1 MSFPLR
7 LVTVCLNYAE
17 LWIGE
22 SWSPRACSKGLAFFD
37 SLMEAVVP
45 SLQLVESAEQH
56 CRQQAEAQHAGVE
69 RGLRE
74 EVQFLQQNQRTKAD
88 TLILNHM
95 TDLNEGLA
103 AVRRDMQKYTSLTA
117 DKEALEERVA
127 FLQTE
132 TERLQS
138 ATGGK
143 SAELKTLE
151 SKISALHREY
161 RASKKVA
168 AQLHE
173 ERRAFQKENSELHSE
188 RSKLQESIKVVQ
200 EELGRF
206 REESAQK
213 SSEISSLKREIQS
226 LDRMRR
232 DFTESPYR
240 FGDPASYPAVT
251 TKVKRRA
258 KAANPKQKSPER
270 TEVKPKRSRRLA
282 KTSPDALCI

>member
-1 MSFPLR
+1 MSFRLR
-7 LVTVCLNYAE
+7 PVTVCLNYAE
-17 LWIGE
+17 PWIGE
-22 SWSPRACSKGLAFFD
+22 RWSPCACSKGLAFFD

-74 EVQFLQQNQRTKAD
+74 EVQMLQQNQRTQAD

-173 ERRAFQKENSELHSE
+173 ERRAFQKENSQLHSE
-188 RSKLQESIKVVQ
+188 RSKLQESIKNVQ

-240 FGDPASYPAVT
+240 FGDPVVT

-258 KAANPKQKSPER
+258 KAANLSKQKSPDR
-270 TEVKPKRSRRLA
+270 AEVKPKRSRRLA
-282 KTSPDALCI
+282 KTSPDAMCI